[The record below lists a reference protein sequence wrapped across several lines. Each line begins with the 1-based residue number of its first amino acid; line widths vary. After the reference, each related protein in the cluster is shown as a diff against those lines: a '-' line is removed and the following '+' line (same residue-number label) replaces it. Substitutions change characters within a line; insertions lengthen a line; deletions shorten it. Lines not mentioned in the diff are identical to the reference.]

1 MKQSDKELIGYWLR
15 RYLTEYL
22 PVVRNLSRNTITSYR
37 DALRQLLEYVTENG
51 LSPDK
56 LRVEEITSELVASF
70 LLNLERAKNCS
81 IQTRNQRL
89 SAIHSFANYISTPEP
104 EKPIDTPEI
113 PPVIEEPEVDDPEED
128 IDIPKDEE
136 QVDED
141 DTYEELKQ
149 LQTEEEI
156 KRDNSIMNLVLAVI
170 LSGIIGVMLYMV
182 YNKNIK
188 EVEKNEKGKEQ
199 EKDEHIK

>member
-56 LRVEEITSELVASF
+56 LRVEELTSELVASF

-81 IQTRNQRL
+81 IQTRNHRL
-89 SAIHSFANYISTPEP
+89 SAIHSFANYILIVSA
-104 EKPIDTPEI
+104 
-113 PPVIEEPEVDDPEED
+113 
-128 IDIPKDEE
+128 
-136 QVDED
+136 
-141 DTYEELKQ
+141 
-149 LQTEEEI
+149 
-156 KRDNSIMNLVLAVI
+156 KRYHHSA
-170 LSGIIGVMLYMV
+170 
-182 YNKNIK
+182 
-188 EVEKNEKGKEQ
+188 
-199 EKDEHIK
+199 

>member
-81 IQTRNQRL
+81 IRTRNHRL
-89 SAIHSFANYISTPEP
+89 SAILSFANYNSTSEP
-104 EKPIDTPEI
+104 QYLFWYTK
-113 PPVIEEPEVDDPEED
+113 
-128 IDIPKDEE
+128 
-136 QVDED
+136 
-141 DTYEELKQ
+141 L
-149 LQTEEEI
+149 
-156 KRDNSIMNLVLAVI
+156 
-170 LSGIIGVMLYMV
+170 
-182 YNKNIK
+182 KNIPSRGSVLIIMMRK
-188 EVEKNEKGKEQ
+188 QSPKLCIWKRTK
-199 EKDEHIK
+199 

>member
-56 LRVEEITSELVASF
+56 LRVEELTSELVASF

-81 IQTRNQRL
+81 IQTRNHRL
-89 SAIHSFANYISTPEP
+89 SAIHSFANYISTSEP
-104 EKPIDTPEI
+104 QYLFWYTK
-113 PPVIEEPEVDDPEED
+113 
-128 IDIPKDEE
+128 
-136 QVDED
+136 
-141 DTYEELKQ
+141 L
-149 LQTEEEI
+149 
-156 KRDNSIMNLVLAVI
+156 
-170 LSGIIGVMLYMV
+170 
-182 YNKNIK
+182 KNIRLTCK
-188 EVEKNEKGKEQ
+188 VPCLSYPK
-199 EKDEHIK
+199 IL

>member
-89 SAIHSFANYISTPEP
+89 SAIHSFANYISTSEP
-104 EKPIDTPEI
+104 QYLFWYTK
-113 PPVIEEPEVDDPEED
+113 
-128 IDIPKDEE
+128 
-136 QVDED
+136 
-141 DTYEELKQ
+141 L
-149 LQTEEEI
+149 
-156 KRDNSIMNLVLAVI
+156 
-170 LSGIIGVMLYMV
+170 
-182 YNKNIK
+182 KNIRK
-188 EVEKNEKGKEQ
+188 YPKKYIFQFV
-199 EKDEHIK
+199 

>member
-81 IQTRNQRL
+81 IRTRNT
-89 SAIHSFANYISTPEP
+89 A
-104 EKPIDTPEI
+104 
-113 PPVIEEPEVDDPEED
+113 
-128 IDIPKDEE
+128 
-136 QVDED
+136 
-141 DTYEELKQ
+141 
-149 LQTEEEI
+149 LQTTSQH
-156 KRDNSIMNLVLAVI
+156 RNLNTCF
-170 LSGIIGVMLYMV
+170 GIQ
-182 YNKNIK
+182 N
-188 EVEKNEKGKEQ
+188 
-199 EKDEHIK
+199 